1 MFSLPPV
8 RPISL
13 FSSTPIQDLSTEHI
27 GSYYTLQSSLI
38 PEAFKAFHASFY
50 APRDAGSERSGGCS
64 ALQAELAL
72 TNGVQR
78 LMYRRATRE
87 LVGMLQ
93 HEGLPRVL
101 LEGPVGSG
109 KSIALLSLVEWARA
123 SGWMVMYV
131 PTATMLTRG
140 GLFVRREDG
149 IMYDTIISAQHILK
163 SMVDVHGPALRELT
177 RRDGRGN
184 LLDLAVSG
192 LASDDNVGGP
202 RTPLILARSAV
213 ESCIQL
219 RQELQR
225 CATPERPFLVAIDDY
240 NALHWTTEYGTAAGK
255 DERRLLSVAEL
266 SLVGSGLAFP
276 PPSFC
281 QLARPRRLSLAS
293 SFRLIDGPLQ
303 PEHTHV
309 VAAMT
314 TRRISPKLHVPTEG
328 TRHYSMPRFDKV
340 EVAHALCHY
349 HDAGLAPELPSLRQ
363 VEQMLAITNGNAG
376 EVRQLAVKMSLLKMN
391 SL

>member
-266 SLVGSGLAFP
+266 SL
-276 PPSFC
+276 
-281 QLARPRRLSLAS
+281 AS